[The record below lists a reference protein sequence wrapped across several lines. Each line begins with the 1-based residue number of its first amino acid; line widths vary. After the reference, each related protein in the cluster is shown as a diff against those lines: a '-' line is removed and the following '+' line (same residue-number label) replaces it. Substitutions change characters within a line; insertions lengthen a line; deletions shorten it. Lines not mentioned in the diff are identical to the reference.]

1 MYVPVIPGPS
11 RPIAFGAAVGLLAF
25 AVISFQFGCGAA
37 LTSKLV
43 TCKIDALKFLPSD
56 PQMATPY
63 DAVDLI
69 NRLKAC
75 DAADGGAAP

>member
-1 MYVPVIPGPS
+1 MYVPVIQRQLAPLA
-11 RPIAFGAAVGLLAF
+11 IGALVGL
-25 AVISFQFGCGAA
+25 VIVAIPSGCGASLNSA
-37 LTSKLV
+37 VV

-75 DAADGGAAP
+75 DAGDGGAP